1 MVSPQNIG
9 CFSKA
14 NIILIQETMC
24 LGDKEMISLEIFLKD
39 WSLSHLDD
47 DCHSGG
53 LISRRSP
60 NYSTISS
67 SHLPFT
73 ILMKLKFKD
82 LNYYISV
89 SKVYGPYTDCILRED
104 MVMGSAFSD
113 LDTILG
119 GD

>member
-1 MVSPQNIG
+1 MLRRQRKV
-9 CFSKA
+9 
-14 NIILIQETMC
+14 L
-24 LGDKEMISLEIFLKD
+24 SLEMFLKD

-47 DCHSGG
+47 DDHSRG
-53 LISRRSP
+53 LISRRSQ
-60 NYSTISS
+60 NYSAISS
-67 SHLPFT
+67 SLLPFA

-89 SKVYGPYTDCILRED
+89 LNVYGPPYTDFTLMED
-104 MVMGSAFSD
+104 MVMASAFSY